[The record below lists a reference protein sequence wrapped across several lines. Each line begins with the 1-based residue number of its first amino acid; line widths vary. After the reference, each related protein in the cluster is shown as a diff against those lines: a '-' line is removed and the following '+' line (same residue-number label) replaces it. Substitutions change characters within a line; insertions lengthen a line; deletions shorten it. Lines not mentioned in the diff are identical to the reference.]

1 MGGRRRKEK
10 REREREKKREKEE
23 VSVLLF
29 FGEKNDG
36 NLEKK
41 KLEKKSFSLPVSFP
55 APLRMST
62 PIALDRAREVLRVV
76 GDGLALEVDRP
87 QLDAERREVR
97 RVLHLAHAA
106 RGGEQGLGGD
116 AAAVDAG
123 ASDVVALDDGNLEAA
138 CVWGEGE
145 RKGD

>member
-1 MGGRRRKEK
+1 M
-10 REREREKKREKEE
+10 
-23 VSVLLF
+23 
-29 FGEKNDG
+29 
-36 NLEKK
+36 
-41 KLEKKSFSLPVSFP
+41 
-55 APLRMST
+55 
-62 PIALDRAREVLRVV
+62 V

>member
-1 MGGRRRKEK
+1 MMEI
-10 REREREKKREKEE
+10 
-23 VSVLLF
+23 S
-29 FGEKNDG
+29 
-36 NLEKK
+36 KK
-41 KLEKKSFSLPVSFP
+41 KTRKKIILITCQLPGALEDVDADRLER
-55 APLRMST
+55 PLQV
-62 PIALDRAREVLRVV
+62 ALDRAREVLRVV